1 MPIAGTYSWSE
12 KNDRVILNIPLKG
25 CSPAK
30 VDIFCTSSTLKVN
43 YSPYILDLV
52 LRGPINAVKHKATVK
67 EGVLTVTL
75 FKAGSEGLWGTLLAS
90 DEDSAALRA
99 KSAADHKNLQK
110 ELSEQR
116 RDRRV
121 DDERFSLRKQMA
133 LDDSEKSRLEN
144 LKSEEKA
151 AAEEV
156 MYKTFAD
163 MQAQQA
169 ATAAGTSGV
178 EAQKVKQPNSASTAA
193 ASSARS
199 TSASSVA
206 KTAASK
212 TIFDKFLDV
221 IDIDDEPVTEGK
233 SSNSPRVVELHSSD
247 DEDEEDEDR
256 VRQRNNVDISSIA
269 EAQFVCPDD
278 DKEVRFVPPPR
289 SIKSNDSDTS
299 SRLGVSFTPR
309 LFPTPMRESK
319 IAEEEDWIVKNR
331 RHLKNHP
338 NFGKRLGDVSEEDPT
353 WLKAKGDDFFRG
365 GDARS
370 AISAYSAAI
379 DADESLTSC
388 FANRSACYLKL
399 GLFSDCRADCSK
411 AIGQLDADA
420 EAAGGDGSLHKQAVG
435 ALAAQSRSTL
445 FKLLLRRSVAAC
457 NLGDFASAISDQ
469 SRVLAAV
476 ESLRCLGIE
485 TGGLN
490 PATVMEDLR
499 RLRVLVEADTSK
511 KEGDAA
517 FAESRL
523 EEARAK
529 YDAALELLPFHVGSL
544 SNRSACRLAQTDLQG
559 CVDDCTKAL
568 ELLELD
574 PLGNGLSTNLA
585 TPGGNAG
592 GINMLASVLPPAGS
606 AKRLSWVTRTVT
618 RRGQAHWKLGQ
629 TTEALRDYTQAVALN
644 PNDAALQADLKAVQA
659 ATATITEAAGS
670 K

>member
-12 KNDRVILNIPLKG
+12 KNDRVVLYIPLKG

-75 FKAGSEGLWGTLLAS
+75 FKSGSEGLWGTLLAS

-99 KSAADHKNLQK
+99 KSVADHQNLQK

-178 EAQKVKQPNSASTAA
+178 EAHLKVKQPNSATTAA
-193 ASSARS
+193 ASSS
-199 TSASSVA
+199 
-206 KTAASK
+206 AASK
-212 TIFDKFLDV
+212 TIFDKFLDMD
-221 IDIDDEPVTEGK
+221 DIDDEPVTEGK
-233 SSNSPRVVELHSSD
+233 NNNSPRVVELHSSD
-247 DEDEEDEDR
+247 DEDEDEEDEDR
-256 VRQRNNVDISSIA
+256 VMQRNNVEISNIS
-269 EAQFVCPDD
+269 ESQFVCPDD

-388 FANRSACYLKL
+388 YANRSACYLKL

-411 AIGQLDADA
+411 AIEQLDANA
-420 EAAGGDGSLHKQAVG
+420 EAAGGDGSLHKQAVS

-476 ESLRCLGIE
+476 ESLHCLGIE

-544 SNRSACRLAQTDLQG
+544 SNRSACRLAQNDLQG
-559 CVDDCTKAL
+559 CIDDCSKAL

-574 PLGNGLSTNLA
+574 PLGTGSTNLA
-585 TPGGNAG
+585 NTGGNAG

-629 TTEALRDYTQAVALN
+629 TTEALRDYTQAAALN

-659 ATATITEAAGS
+659 AAETIKEA